1 MIRKIHLFILML
13 GFAIVGIQAQVEN
26 AFENGNVISDELTID
41 SEQNAKW
48 RMGQANYSAK
58 PKDAW
63 ELGVHFGHL
72 MNCWRC

>member
-1 MIRKIHLFILML
+1 ML
-13 GFAIVGIQAQVEN
+13 CFAIVGIQAQED
-26 AFENGNVISDELTID
+26 AFENVNVISDDLTID

-72 MNCWRC
+72 LIAGDVDSA